1 MNENQENI
9 KSFWSKGNGKE
20 FLDWSKISITD
31 LNKDFNNQLFLNF
44 DEDLD
49 QLVSAWIKDGNFSD
63 IMRFLHGSKNYK
75 SLPQTFTEWHEK
87 SAVIP
92 DWLQLDVVETG
103 AQFCQR
109 SGLMGLLVL
118 RNFALLGGYYFSNLT
133 KPLVA
138 TGMLEKGA
146 TYRLHNTLQ
155 FWIEVSR
162 SGQAAQSL
170 RINSCLKIRLI
181 HSASRIMIKEKNVNW
196 DYATFGEPI
205 NHADMVATN
214 IAFTV
219 YYLFGLQR
227 LNVSYSIEEER
238 GIFHLWKYVTW
249 LLGIPQ
255 EILPNNRQEALSF
268 FYHWTLKQDGPDK
281 DSIKLAKSLLEEDTP
296 IALMK
301 VGVLKR
307 NMGFIHRSIANELID
322 DQIVNS
328 LQIPVLK
335 FNKIIPIILR
345 FKNEIEKNVNTEKQI
360 IKGNTEQR
368 SVLND
373 YKNNMV
379 KPK

>member
-20 FLDWSKISITD
+20 FLEWSKISIPD
-31 LNKDFNNQLFLNF
+31 LNTDFNNHLFLDF
-44 DEDLD
+44 DVEVD
-49 QLVSAWIKDGNFSD
+49 QLVSDWIKEGQFSN
-63 IMRFLHGSKNYK
+63 IMNFLHGNGDLE
-75 SLPQTFTEWHEK
+75 SLPPNFKIWYK
-87 SAVIP
+87 KLAIIP
-92 DWLQLDVVETG
+92 DWLQLDLVEIG

-162 SGQAAQSL
+162 SGQTAQCQ
-170 RINSCLKIRLI
+170 RIASCLKIRLI
-181 HSASRIMIKEKNVNW
+181 HSASRIMIKDKNVNW
-196 DYATFGEPI
+196 NYAALGEPI

-214 IAFTV
+214 IAFTI
-219 YYLFGLQR
+219 YYLFGLHR
-227 LNVSYSIEEER
+227 LNVSYSKEEER

-255 EILPNNRQEALSF
+255 ETLPNNRQEALSF
-268 FYHWTLKQDGPDK
+268 FYHWTLKQDGPDN
-281 DSIKLAKSLLEEDTP
+281 DSIKLAQALLEEDTP
-296 IALMK
+296 IKLLK
-301 VGVLKR
+301 FDVLKK
-307 NMGFIHRSIANELID
+307 NMGYIHRSIANELID
-322 DQIVNS
+322 DQIAKS
-328 LQIPVLK
+328 LQIPVIK
-335 FNKIIPIILR
+335 FNKIIPTILR
-345 FKNEIEKNVNTEKQI
+345 FKNEIEKKANTEKQI
-360 IKGNTEQR
+360 IKGNKEQR

-373 YKNNMV
+373 YKKNIV